1 MWEPVGPLPAP
12 VYWRRRGY
20 ALASVILFFIAS
32 GWSLAAVVAA
42 DRDPGASDEAT
53 TRAVNSAALTRSA
66 STHPGP
72 AAGSAFAAPGDAVP
86 SNPVPSDPVPSDP
99 VASGAVASGAIP
111 TGAAPSEVAPSGTG
125 PRGPG
130 AAPTSAGPDGA
141 GPTSATA
148 GVEGGADPSGPTTT
162 DETVRPDDTPRPPV
176 AVPPAS
182 PAPSTGPPPCTNDMI
197 SVTAEIDRPEHRSG
211 DHPVFRLVVTN
222 VSGQACVR
230 DLDGALQEIVVWSGD
245 QQQRLWSSNDCV
257 NPSTDDLR
265 TLVPGQPVAFAVT
278 WSGMTSTPGC
288 EAARTRVPAG
298 DYRLLTRVADRISPP
313 TAFRLT

>member
-20 ALASVILFFIAS
+20 ALVSVILFFIAS

-42 DRDPGASDEAT
+42 NRNPGASDEAT
-53 TRAVNSAALTRSA
+53 TRAVNSAALTQSA
-66 STHPGP
+66 RALPGP
-72 AAGSAFAAPGDAVP
+72 AAGSASAAPGDPVP
-86 SNPVPSDPVPSDP
+86 GNPVPGDPAP
-99 VASGAVASGAIP
+99 SGAVAAALSEATPGG
-111 TGAAPSEVAPSGTG
+111 TAPSSS
-125 PRGPG
+125 G
-130 AAPTSAGPDGA
+130 AAPTSAGPEGA
-141 GPTSATA
+141 GPASATA
-148 GVEGGADPSGPTTT
+148 GVEGGADAAGPTAT

-197 SVTAEIDRPEHRSG
+197 SVIAEIDRPEHRSG
-211 DHPVFRLVVTN
+211 GHPVFRLVVTN

-230 DLDGALQEIVVWSGD
+230 DLDGALQEIVVWSAD

>member
-42 DRDPGASDEAT
+42 NRNPAASEEAT
-53 TRAVNSAALTRSA
+53 TRAVNSAALTQSA
-66 STHPGP
+66 SALPGP
-72 AAGSAFAAPGDAVP
+72 ATAPG
-86 SNPVPSDPVPSDP
+86 NPVPGNPLPS
-99 VASGAVASGAIP
+99 AAVA
-111 TGAAPSEVAPSGTG
+111 TGAAPSEATPSGTAPSSTG
-125 PRGPG
+125 V
-130 AAPTSAGPDGA
+130 APTSAGSDGA
-141 GPTSATA
+141 GPASVTA
-148 GVEGGADPSGPTTT
+148 GVEGGADPAGPTAT

-197 SVTAEIDRPEHRSG
+197 SVIAEIDRPEHRSG
-211 DHPVFRLVVTN
+211 GHPVFRLVVTN